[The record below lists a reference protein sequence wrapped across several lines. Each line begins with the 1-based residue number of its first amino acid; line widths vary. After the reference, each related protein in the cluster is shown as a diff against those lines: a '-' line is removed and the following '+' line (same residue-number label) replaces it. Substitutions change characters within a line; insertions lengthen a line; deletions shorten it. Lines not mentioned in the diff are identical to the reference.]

1 MKLGILMAR
10 RRVVCLL
17 LPQIRYINLFLF
29 YCYFIDGSFEG
40 GMFFVV
46 ADRIFVSMCLS
57 VYLSVCRVFG
67 LFFFCRLSCFWS
79 VCLYI
84 VFLVPA
90 CNSCSDGVGVCV
102 CTCVRV
108 CLFVCACVCQDTH
121 ARAFFTRALI
131 PPAKHTC
138 MRAYMHTHSQ
148 REREREREGYT
159 QTHLHSC
166 IRR

>member
-67 LFFFCRLSCFWS
+67 LFFFLSSVMFL
-79 VCLYI
+79 VCLSVYR
-84 VFLVPA
+84 VF
-90 CNSCSDGVGVCV
+90 G
-102 CTCVRV
+102 
-108 CLFVCACVCQDTH
+108 
-121 ARAFFTRALI
+121 TRL
-131 PPAKHTC
+131 
-138 MRAYMHTHSQ
+138 Q
-148 REREREREGYT
+148 
-159 QTHLHSC
+159 
-166 IRR
+166 